1 MAFGPVPVP
10 ADLGCHPNSP
20 RYRFE
25 TVMPITDRP
34 GENNGGIFVV
44 GDVATGEYCVEK
56 RLTPADIADGHAQ
69 REIDIMSQLSGHPN
83 IIQLVDYEI
92 EDDAQL
98 QECNRSARTW
108 TELCEYGSLRNTVD
122 FLHAGDARLSEAL
135 LWHILGSLAEAVR
148 YMQQGPKDY
157 PFLPW
162 NTVCHRNIHLGN
174 VFLASE
180 PAGSNFPRVVLGDFG
195 LSTTVAHTLLG
206 YNKEWVVS
214 WFEGFF
220 APPEFPS
227 YHQESDV
234 YQIGAVLYC
243 LMYGQHTPYPG
254 FAPRLVHGKR
264 GWLEHEIWVRELQ
277 SETPYSDALVEIVSA
292 CLRGDVFSRCNIDQ
306 LLEMLGKGD

>member
-1 MAFGPVPVP
+1 
-10 ADLGCHPNSP
+10 
-20 RYRFE
+20 
-25 TVMPITDRP
+25 MPITDRP

-69 REIDIMSQLSGHPN
+69 REIDIISQLSGHPN

-98 QECNRSARTW
+98 QECDRSARTW
-108 TELCEYGSLRNTVD
+108 TEFCEYGSLRNTVD

-162 NTVCHRNIHLGN
+162 NTVCHRDIHLGN

-214 WFEGFF
+214 WFEGFLRPQSSRRTIKSQMSIRLGLSSIVLCMGSIRRIL
-220 APPEFPS
+220 AS
-227 YHQESDV
+227 LRVWCMESAD
-234 YQIGAVLYC
+234 GWSTK
-243 LMYGQHTPYPG
+243 YGCASCNLKLHIRTLSW
-254 FAPRLVHGKR
+254 RL
-264 GWLEHEIWVRELQ
+264 
-277 SETPYSDALVEIVSA
+277 
-292 CLRGDVFSRCNIDQ
+292 
-306 LLEMLGKGD
+306 